1 MQLDFFSGD
10 RFELPHATVVALTPK
25 LYLLPLLL
33 RECQHHCRLVERG
46 RVLIAFGTFV
56 AVSVVFLGFFSPV
69 VAAGASL
76 VVAALLLLL

>member
-1 MQLDFFSGD
+1 
-10 RFELPHATVVALTPK
+10 
-25 LYLLPLLL
+25 
-33 RECQHHCRLVERG
+33 
-46 RVLIAFGTFV
+46 VLIAFGTFV